1 MKKATPSFPESS
13 PSQANDS
20 TTPAKRKT
28 KLARILEHFV
38 NGGSLNRFE
47 AERLGDHCLNST
59 IAALCGSHGLAFI
72 RIDERVPNRFGS
84 ETRVTRYSL
93 PETELARASKVLSRV
108 SKTPHWTAD

>member
-59 IAALCGSHGLAFI
+59 IAALCGSHGL
-72 RIDERVPNRFGS
+72 DERVPNRFGS

>member
-13 PSQANDS
+13 PSQANDT

-28 KLARILEHFV
+28 KLCRILEHFV

-59 IAALCGSHGLAFI
+59 IAALCGNYGLAFI
-72 RIDERVPNRFGS
+72 RVDERVPNRFGS
-84 ETRVTRYSL
+84 ETRVTRYRL
-93 PETELARASKVLSRV
+93 PDSEMERAGKVLSRV
-108 SKTPHWTAD
+108 SKASHCLAG

>member
-13 PSQANDS
+13 PSQAND
-20 TTPAKRKT
+20 TTATPKRKT
-28 KLARILEHFV
+28 KLSSVLEHFV

-59 IAALCGSHGLAFI
+59 IASLCGTYGLAFI
-72 RIDERVPNRFGS
+72 RVDERVPNRFGS

-93 PETELARASKVLSRV
+93 PESELERAGKVLSRV